1 MAFAFKIKIDGSAK
15 PPIWRKV
22 KVNESMTFDDFHLVI
37 QILFGWADSHLFE
50 FTPKGWSSNPRITL
64 SFDEKYEPDERFSE
78 RNTFPYGELYRA
90 DEIRLS
96 DYFKEVKQKIIY
108 IYDFSDDWRHIVEL
122 ADITDDAVLLPVCL
136 AGKGSHLEEDC
147 GGIGSFYN
155 MVEAVN
161 NPKHPEHNEYRE
173 WLGMKRGEKWDL
185 NFFDLEETNEVLRE
199 IWTSVEKQRNSGFIL
214 SDF

>member
-1 MAFAFKIKIDGSAK
+1 MAFVFKIKIDGSAK

-22 KVNESMTFDDFHLVI
+22 KVNESMTFGDFHLVI
-37 QILFGWADSHLFE
+37 QILFGWTDSHLFE
-50 FTPKGWSSNPRITL
+50 FTPKGWGSCPRITF
-64 SFDEKYEPDERFSE
+64 SFDEEYEPDESFSE
-78 RNTFPYGELYRA
+78 PETFPYGELYRA
-90 DEIRLS
+90 DEIRLN
-96 DYFKEVKQKIIY
+96 DYFKKVKQKIVY
-108 IYDFSDDWRHIVEL
+108 IYDFGDDWRHIVEL
-122 ADITDDAVLLPVCL
+122 VDIADDAVLLPVCL

-147 GGIGSFYN
+147 GGIGGFYN

-199 IWTSVEKQRNSGFIL
+199 VWTSVMNRGGNR
-214 SDF
+214 